1 MNKQL
6 GKKPKLE
13 LWISVKDVSKCP
25 WSMDIKVLL
34 TASDGIQR
42 AIIQETTR
50 GIQNQQLR

>member
-1 MNKQL
+1 
-6 GKKPKLE
+6 
-13 LWISVKDVSKCP
+13 
-25 WSMDIKVLL
+25 MDIKVLL